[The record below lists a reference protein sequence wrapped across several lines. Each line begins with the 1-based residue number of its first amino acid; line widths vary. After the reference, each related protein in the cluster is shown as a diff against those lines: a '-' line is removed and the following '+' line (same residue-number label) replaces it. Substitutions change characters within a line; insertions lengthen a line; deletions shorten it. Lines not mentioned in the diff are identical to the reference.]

1 MTRAQGI
8 LLASFAA
15 SFYNVGTIWMT
26 QFGWR
31 LWPYV
36 APNDFEKYHLAWWTM
51 IKPVI
56 FPVAAVAFFGSIAML
71 WLRPAGVS
79 ATAVWLNFGLQIV
92 TYATTA
98 AFWARWQ
105 AKTHFAVMP
114 DGSLDP
120 MYALTMNTHWI
131 RAAIITL
138 NGLVIFWMLVE
149 HLSHGMAPSSL

>member
-1 MTRAQGI
+1 MSKAQWI
-8 LLASFAA
+8 LIASFAA

-36 APNDFEKYHLAWWTM
+36 APSDFEKYHPAWWAM

-79 ATAVWLNFGLQIV
+79 ATAVWVNFALQTA
-92 TYATTA
+92 TYAATA

-105 AKTHFAVMP
+105 AKTHFAAMP

-120 MYALTMNTHWI
+120 MYALAMNTHWI

-138 NGLVIFWMLVE
+138 NALVIFWMVVE
-149 HLSHGMAPSSL
+149 NLSATSHISS

>member
-36 APNDFEKYHLAWWTM
+36 APGDFEKYHLAWWAM

-71 WLRPAGVS
+71 WLRPLGVS
-79 ATAVWLNFGLQIV
+79 ATALWLNFGLQIV
-92 TYATTA
+92 TYAATA

-105 AKTHFAVMP
+105 AKTHFAVRP
-114 DGSLDP
+114 DGSFDP
-120 MYALTMNTHWI
+120 MYSLAMNTHWI

-138 NGLVIFWMLVE
+138 NGLVIFWMVAE
-149 HLSHGMAPSSL
+149 NMAAGRGGAS